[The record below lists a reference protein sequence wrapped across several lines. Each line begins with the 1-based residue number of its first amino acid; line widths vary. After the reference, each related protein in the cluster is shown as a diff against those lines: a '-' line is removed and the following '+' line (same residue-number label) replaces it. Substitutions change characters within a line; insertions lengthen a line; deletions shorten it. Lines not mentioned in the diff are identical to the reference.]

1 MVRVTIRA
9 TDDSVAPTLLK
20 LMEDRLGAGS
30 SPQEERIDFNRDHQ
44 HISDALSFAN

>member
-9 TDDSVAPTLLK
+9 TDDSVPPTLLK
-20 LMEDRLGAGS
+20 LMEDRLAAGA
-30 SPQEERIDFNRDHQ
+30 SPKEERIDINRDHQ